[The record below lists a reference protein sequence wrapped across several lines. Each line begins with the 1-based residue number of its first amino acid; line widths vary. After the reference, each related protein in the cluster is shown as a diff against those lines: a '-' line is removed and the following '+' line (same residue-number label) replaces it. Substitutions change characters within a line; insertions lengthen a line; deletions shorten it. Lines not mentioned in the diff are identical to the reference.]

1 MHEIALRDGS
11 WLCFDA
17 FRAYQRSPRSGTVSD
32 LSWAPTWWLMDLL
45 QAEKVGGLTLASEEG
60 RRLQELLDQRTHKP
74 FGVVRSLVPQPRLLE
89 YLERALR
96 QLQPRRERSDR
107 ADLDSLSVLDAEGRR
122 RPRFTVRTLSED
134 LGGSELVLHDC
145 ASRINAPA
153 VVALATAQASAW
165 ANGRPSPRWV
175 VSAINRD
182 QVEVT
187 GRLGLDAA
195 ESRLVTEHLCVV
207 QDDLN
212 VCGGE
217 WITSAVVPP
226 ELLNRARV
234 VINF

>member
-17 FRAYQRSPRSGTVSD
+17 YRAYQRSSRSGTVSD
-32 LSWAPTWWLMDLL
+32 LSWAPTWWLLDLL
-45 QAEKVGGLTLASEEG
+45 QDEKVGGLTLHSEEA
-60 RRLQELLDQRTHKP
+60 RRLQERLDQRTHKP
-74 FGVVRSLVPQPRLLE
+74 FGVVRCSVSKLSLVE
-89 YLERALR
+89 HLERALR
-96 QLQPRRERSDR
+96 QLQPRIERSEL
-107 ADLDSLSVLDAEGRR
+107 ADAVVLSVLDAEGRR
-122 RPRFTVRTLSED
+122 RPRFTVRTHAD
-134 LGGSELVLHDC
+134 LGESELLLHDC

-153 VVALATAQASAW
+153 LVALATAQASAW
-165 ANGRPSPRWV
+165 ANSQSSPRGFV
-175 VSAINRD
+175 TAINRD
-182 QVEVT
+182 QVEAT

-195 ESRLVTEHLCVV
+195 ESRLMTENLCVV

-212 VCGGE
+212 ACGGE